1 MRHRRALRRYRRAA
15 EAYRVEQARWD
26 RDASE
31 LRGQLGV
38 VKSFAGATVTDEPQI
53 PLRLHPGERVFSVL
67 QGVALAESR
76 RAGGHWEGG
85 HSGFSFRVA
94 RGVRWNVGATKG
106 RNVKGEERPTVI
118 DSGTAT
124 VTDRR
129 VVFQGPKQSREWD
142 FDKLLGYRHA
152 SPEPMTSFQVEGR
165 ERVSGLVYDQDQAP
179 EVHFRLALAM
189 AHHKGAG
196 AVAQLERH
204 LEAELAAHERD
215 RPPPPELPPKVRT
228 ALRHER

>member
-1 MRHRRALRRYRRAA
+1 MRHKRALRRYRRAA
-15 EAYRVEQARWD
+15 EAYRLEQARWD
-26 RDASE
+26 RDAAE
-31 LRGQLGV
+31 LRGQLDVARTFG
-38 VKSFAGATVTDEPQI
+38 GATVTDEPQI
-53 PLRLHPGERVFSVL
+53 PLRLHPAERVFSVFQDVGL
-67 QGVALAESR
+67 VESR
-76 RAGGHWEGG
+76 SQGGHWEGG

-94 RGVRWNVGATKG
+94 KGVRWNVGATKG
-106 RNVKGEERPTVI
+106 RYAKGEERPTMI
-118 DSGTAT
+118 DTGTAT

-152 SPEPMTSFQVEGR
+152 SPEPMTSFQVSNR
-165 ERVSGLVYDQDQAP
+165 ERVSGLLYDQDQAP

-189 AHHKGAG
+189 AHHQGT
-196 AVAQLERH
+196 VTQLEHH

-215 RPPPPELPPKVRT
+215 RPPPPELPPKIRT